1 MNGDMSIVGNPA
13 GGNNG
18 GGDDGGAASAT
29 GSNNSGG
36 GSGSGGIVI
45 PMDQIIDHL
54 QAMMYQEDA
63 SYKYQSF
70 FPPHLSPEEL
80 ERVQLNL
87 GWREKICQWS
97 YNVVDHFDMPRE
109 IVAISMDYFDRYLA
123 TKSNECSGN
132 LALLASLT
140 TLHIAIKIH
149 SETSVKIS
157 TLASLSRGQFGPEH
171 IEQMEWEIC
180 GALRWKLHPPT
191 LFAFVSYFLMLFHPQ
206 QQHQQQQELHQMM
219 TTTTTTTTSNNKL
232 PVVLPPLHHSIRK
245 ELFEVAIYMAELSVC
260 DSFFVSFPTS
270 TVAMAAIVNVMDD
283 MPTSKLSAVHRTA
296 FWTLVQERF
305 GFTLDPSRTV
315 LGAQLQAARQRL
327 RAMYTTATSASAGG
341 PSSVAATETGTASQ
355 ATTNDDDTRMETVDG
370 HGSSYHNH
378 YSQQHQHQQQHQ
390 AAAPSPSSPTS
401 TTEMNVDDTATIG
414 SSTIGDYGGGRD
426 VSGCVE
432 VEGPF
437 SVQHGNKIV
446 TSGTA
451 KPSSTSSPFAGGGGG
466 DMDDTHDGSPNEAPD
481 SNNLRYSPS
490 PLSSERQQQQE
501 QHHHEQQTQQQ
512 QNIVSSSIPT
522 SFEYTSSQQHKN
534 IFTTS
539 PLHQM
544 NCSPIVSTTQ

>member
-1 MNGDMSIVGNPA
+1 MNGDMSI
-13 GGNNG
+13 GGNNTGGNG
-18 GGDDGGAASAT
+18 GGDGR
-29 GSNNSGG
+29 G
-36 GSGSGGIVI
+36 GSGSGGGIVI

-157 TLASLSRGQFGPEH
+157 TLASLSRGQFGPQH

-206 QQHQQQQELHQMM
+206 QQHQHQQQELHQMM
-219 TTTTTTTTSNNKL
+219 STTSNNKS

-270 TVAMAAIVNVMDD
+270 TVAMAAIVNCMDD

-315 LGAQLQAARQRL
+315 LGAQLEAARQRL

-341 PSSVAATETGTASQ
+341 PSSVAGTETGAASQ
-355 ATTNDDDTRMETVDG
+355 ATNDDDTRMETVDG

-378 YSQQHQHQQQHQ
+378 YTQQHQHSQHQ

-414 SSTIGDYGGGRD
+414 SSTIGDFGSSRD

-432 VEGPF
+432 MEGPF

-446 TSGTA
+446 ASGSA

-466 DMDDTHDGSPNEAPD
+466 DMDDMNDGCDRSSPNDAPD

-490 PLSSERQQQQE
+490 PLSSERQQQE
-501 QHHHEQQTQQQ
+501 QHREQPQQQ
-512 QNIVSSSIPT
+512 QGIVSSSIPS
-522 SFEYTSSQQHKN
+522 SFEYIASQKHKN
-534 IFTTS
+534 IFTAS